1 MKTCFFFGTF
11 NPPHL
16 GHLHIAE
23 KARELCGCYEI
34 IFVPAYKPPHKLGI
48 HVGKARLKMVEMMA
62 KKLGNARVSDIEFLR
77 ETPSYTYVT
86 ICEFY
91 KKYKFDELPG
101 FIIGDDAF
109 CRIESWYKAD
119 ELKKLVKFILFPR
132 NDGNAK
138 KEEILADLRKKG
150 YNFERMKT
158 ETYDVSSTEI
168 RAEIAQKRSLAGLV
182 LPETEEFI
190 NENGLYEN

>member
-1 MKTCFFFGTF
+1 M
-11 NPPHL
+11 
-16 GHLHIAE
+16 E
-23 KARELCGCYEI
+23 
-34 IFVPAYKPPHKLGI
+34 
-48 HVGKARLKMVEMMA
+48 
-62 KKLGNARVSDIEFLR
+62 
-77 ETPSYTYVT
+77 TYVAD
-86 ICEFY
+86 
-91 KKYKFDELPG
+91 KKVYDATVASAKTLNDAIEAASTELKKSGATVTTSSQVVHTVDEVNTLTASNNQK
-101 FIIGDDAF
+101 IATAQAKIKENTAKQEAYNTTKAESDKTNTDA
-109 CRIESWYKAD
+109 SQKAD

-132 NDGNAK
+132 NDGNAN

-158 ETYDVSSTEI
+158 ETYDVSSTGI